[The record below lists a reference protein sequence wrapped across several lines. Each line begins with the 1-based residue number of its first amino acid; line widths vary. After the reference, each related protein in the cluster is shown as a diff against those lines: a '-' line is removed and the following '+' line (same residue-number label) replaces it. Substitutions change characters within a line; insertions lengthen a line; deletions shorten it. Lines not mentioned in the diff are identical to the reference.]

1 IRCVEGPFGWY
12 SLSRH
17 FFDSLNSQKRYLR
30 LPASEVSFYSRQ
42 ELAPGPTATTK
53 YVAGVAPTFLIP
65 CSSLECTNPTEP
77 GPRRELVPSTVSSTV
92 PSRISHISECTW
104 WCAGWGA
111 PPGGSVVSCTSND
124 SPVASLPF
132 RTSRI
137 CALFGV
143 RIGSF
148 SNGYIADGM
157 DSSCAAMPSGRITAG
172 TRAAGSKRHISR
184 RVMDMYFSFC
194 KSQTHRSVNSNKCCR
209 KAPRHRDQESL
220 ACRHLSTGAFC
231 AKLFCLRCRNGIARR
246 RCGRVA
252 AKEQKAA

>member
-1 IRCVEGPFGWY
+1 MRCVEGPSGWY

-30 LPASEVSFYSRQ
+30 LPASEVSFYFRQ

-53 YVAGVAPTFLIP
+53 YVAGVVPTFLIP

-137 CALFGV
+137 WALFGV
-143 RIGSF
+143 RTGSF
-148 SNGYIADGM
+148 SNGYIADG
-157 DSSCAAMPSGRITAG
+157 SAPSCAAAFAGRKAAG
-172 TRAAGSKRHISR
+172 TRAAGSSRHRSR
-184 RVMDMYFSFC
+184 RVIDITSPFAIY
-194 KSQTHRSVNSNKCCR
+194 KCIVQR
-209 KAPRHRDQESL
+209 IRTNVHEKYLDIG
-220 ACRHLSTGAFC
+220 T
-231 AKLFCLRCRNGIARR
+231 KN
-246 RCGRVA
+246 
-252 AKEQKAA
+252 

>member
-30 LPASEVSFYSRQ
+30 LPASEVSFYFRQ

-77 GPRRELVPSTVSSTV
+77 GPRREIVPLTVSSTV

-104 WCAGWGA
+104 WCGA
-111 PPGGSVVSCTSND
+111 CGATPGGSVVSCTSSD

-137 CALFGV
+137 CALLGV

-148 SNGYIADGM
+148 SNGYIADG
-157 DSSCAAMPSGRITAG
+157 SVPSCAAAFAGRKTAG
-172 TRAAGSKRHISR
+172 TRAAGSRRHRSR
-184 RVMDMYFSFC
+184 RVSDIHFSFFNFRMHC
-194 KSQTHRSVNSNKCCR
+194 LANSHKRCR
-209 KAPRHRDQESL
+209 EVPRHRDKESL
-220 ACRHLSTGAFC
+220 ACPHLSRDAF
-231 AKLFCLRCRNGIARR
+231 APNL
-246 RCGRVA
+246 
-252 AKEQKAA
+252 